1 METGSTLHHKGR
13 QLRIHRLGRTLRAMS
28 KGKLKVLLGVLVV
41 VAAVLVFAW
50 RPVLF
55 QLGGGIVTV
64 GHSMQ
69 EAVDGFER
77 GGAVGSPEDVL
88 HRIEMHNAEASASK
102 QISIDPQQKS
112 EALIVMCVDP
122 RLDAKLVLGDTRDYY
137 DVVRMPGSILNEEI
151 MESIELGVAKH
162 TVKVVVFTTHT
173 DCAMEGLA
181 HSDHADEFPALSKA
195 LLNREVVFEEFM
207 KRPIIAEKV
216 AAGELVVKRFRINTK
231 TSLLMPEG
239 TVPPELE
246 TVSQH

>member
-1 METGSTLHHKGR
+1 
-13 QLRIHRLGRTLRAMS
+13 MS
-28 KGKLKVLLGVLVV
+28 KSKVILGGLVV
-41 VAAVLVFAW
+41 VAGVLVFAW

-55 QLGGGIVTV
+55 QLGGGFVSA

-77 GGAVGSPEDVL
+77 SGEVGTPQQVL
-88 HRIEMHNAEASASK
+88 ERIEMHNSESSTAK
-102 QISIDPQQKS
+102 KILNDPRQKP

-151 MESIELGVAKH
+151 MEAIELGVAEH

-181 HSDHADEFPALSKA
+181 HSDHAGHFPALSKA
-195 LLNREVVFEEFM
+195 LLEREKTFEEFM
-207 KRPIIAEKV
+207 QRPLIAKKV
-216 AAGELVVKRFRINTK
+216 AAGELIVKRFRIDTV
-231 TSLLMPEG
+231 TSKLMPENAVAG
-239 TVPPELE
+239 SAPVEPPLPPGAEVAKQPE
-246 TVSQH
+246 ADDGEAHAAH